1 MLRIIPFRFYLVS
14 NPCTLFRV
22 PCLFLSLFITELSL
36 ATLCAPSPRSIIAI
50 MKDLSDILANN
61 FHLTSKEDDDIDVG
75 ENPFG
80 DSPYGTTYD
89 LVGRVVP

>member
-1 MLRIIPFRFYLVS
+1 M
-14 NPCTLFRV
+14 
-22 PCLFLSLFITELSL
+22 E
-36 ATLCAPSPRSIIAI
+36 
-50 MKDLSDILANN
+50 DLSDILANN
-61 FHLTSKEDDDIDVG
+61 FHLTSKEDDDIVVG